1 LFFFPSLLATENLQN
16 QFFFLIFNFAFWRN
30 FASKKKRCFWLPLS
44 FSRSEA
50 READAPVI
58 FHKSWQAENP
68 EFLLCH
74 TWQTSACHCGSPFRA
89 AHELWR
95 SVLALCPRLARV
107 SPFTFVLTCLSSI
120 AMGTKRNLMGIVWE
134 LDENK
139 RILMGTRGI

>member
-50 READAPVI
+50 RESDPPVI

-68 EFLLCH
+68 RV
-74 TWQTSACHCGSPFRA
+74 SALPHLADVCLP
-89 AHELWR
+89 LWLTLPACPR
-95 SVLALCPRLARV
+95 IMALRLALCPSLARV

-120 AMGTKRNLMGIVWE
+120 AMGTKRNFVWE
-134 LDENK
+134 QEEFDGNCL
-139 RILMGTRGI
+139 GTR